1 MGKDYTLGLYEK
13 AMPEYLSWKEKLEAA
28 KKAGFDFVEI
38 SIDETEE
45 RLSRLDMS
53 QAERMEMLNLMRI
66 VGIPIRTMCL
76 SGHRKYPLGSHDIK
90 MQQKSMEIMEKAI
103 RLADDLGI
111 RIIQLAGYDVYYEDS
126 DEISRNNFI
135 RNLKKAA
142 EMAAEAGIIIGFE
155 TMETE
160 FMNTVQKAMEYV
172 LAVSSAYLEVYPD
185 IGNITNAVSG
195 KKEAVRQDLC
205 YGKGHLVAMH
215 LKETKPGVFREVE
228 FGKGHV
234 DFQTAI
240 ETGWE
245 LGIRKFVTEFW
256 YTGNQNWEAN
266 LLRARQMMSDILD
279 KQRGVT
285 QEAV

>member
-279 KQRGVT
+279 KQRSVK

>member
-279 KQRGVT
+279 KQRGVK